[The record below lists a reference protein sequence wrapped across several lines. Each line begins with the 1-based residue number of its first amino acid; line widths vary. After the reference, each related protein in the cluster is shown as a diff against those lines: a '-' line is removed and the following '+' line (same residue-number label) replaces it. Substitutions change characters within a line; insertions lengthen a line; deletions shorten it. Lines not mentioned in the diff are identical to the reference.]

1 FLMRNGKRLE
11 VNLEK
16 LFQEGDLSQNVLL
29 EPEDFLYFASTAVKE
44 VYVLGEVQAPGPLP
58 WKPNVTA
65 ISAIANRG
73 GFNQRAYKSKVVVI
87 RGSMNSPQTFIVNAW
102 GTFEAKQLDFKLEP
116 KDIVYVHY
124 RPFIYVEELLDAA
137 FSAFLQ
143 SVSAGIATEKVGPL

>member
-1 FLMRNGKRLE
+1 M
-11 VNLEK
+11 
-16 LFQEGDLSQNVLL
+16 
-29 EPEDFLYFASTAVKE
+29 
-44 VYVLGEVQAPGPLP
+44 LGEVQAPGPLP

-102 GTFEAKQLDFKLEP
+102 GNFEAKQLDFKLEP

-143 SVSAGIATEKVGPL
+143 SVSAGIATEKVGPLITEPFLRFNF